1 MSTKKQNT
9 DMTIRE
15 YGVMKK
21 YILGTLLFLSFAGF
35 IIAGSYIVSHGYSL
49 IPALIFALCVDYC
62 VVFIGANSF

>member
-1 MSTKKQNT
+1 MF
-9 DMTIRE
+9 IRNPRTNGIIKE

-35 IIAGSYIVSHGYSL
+35 IVAGSYIVSHGYSL

-62 VVFIGANSF
+62 LVFIGANSF

>member
-1 MSTKKQNT
+1 MF
-9 DMTIRE
+9 IRNPRTNGIIKE

-35 IIAGSYIVSHGYSL
+35 IVAGSYIVSHGYSL